1 MLRKFP
7 SALARK
13 KMTFHSDTRINHLGD
28 YPKVLQ
34 DEVKLVVDQFR
45 DDKDLYLEFLTVES
59 SLAPGFGS
67 KLATQINRPKA
78 LRKTDFTAFEF
89 HGMVQDFFHR
99 DCFTGFVIPNVR
111 TSSGITTIRQTAL
124 RQFRPDMLPIL
135 LDIFYKLEDNGFP
148 LETIFCEITHVAF
161 IQAYQA
167 TGGNVDDIL
176 VGSIREECDSTTGI
190 MNQLIVLKNSFEVF
204 SFFEGR
210 FEPIG
215 RISVLIEN
223 PTIQLS
229 PTNFPIDYSWNPS
242 FNPSIDF
249 DAETCINRAIKR
261 FMIQKTTVGH
271 GVIDLINIDSD
282 TKIEDISICTDFSLG
297 FSDLTEI
304 TFSPKGLSPPQT
316 APEEPSDLQ
325 QVFPRRVLQYSL
337 LNTDT
342 MYEQMSLD
350 HTLLE
355 AVAIIPSLQKA
366 LLDAYK
372 KCYADFGEWIISVK
386 RRESSYRDALSF
398 LSAMSEWFDNSM
410 ILEALPTVPE
420 VDCKI
425 IWCYMMQALEMAK
438 EANLQSVK
446 LATLKK
452 VAANLPLQIEA
463 LSEVRNLIAD
473 EMKQMTTVQH
483 VVIDD
488 AEVCGGGTIDQ
499 HRLSL
504 ERRMNSELY
513 DKIDDGFATFFLLK
527 EQIMMGMRENL
538 A

>member
-1 MLRKFP
+1 M
-7 SALARK
+7 
-13 KMTFHSDTRINHLGD
+13 
-28 YPKVLQ
+28 
-34 DEVKLVVDQFR
+34 
-45 DDKDLYLEFLTVES
+45 
-59 SLAPGFGS
+59 
-67 KLATQINRPKA
+67 
-78 LRKTDFTAFEF
+78 
-89 HGMVQDFFHR
+89 
-99 DCFTGFVIPNVR
+99 
-111 TSSGITTIRQTAL
+111 
-124 RQFRPDMLPIL
+124 
-135 LDIFYKLEDNGFP
+135 
-148 LETIFCEITHVAF
+148 
-161 IQAYQA
+161 
-167 TGGNVDDIL
+167 
-176 VGSIREECDSTTGI
+176 
-190 MNQLIVLKNSFEVF
+190 
-204 SFFEGR
+204 
-210 FEPIG
+210 
-215 RISVLIEN
+215 
-223 PTIQLS
+223 
-229 PTNFPIDYSWNPS
+229 
-242 FNPSIDF
+242 
-249 DAETCINRAIKR
+249 
-261 FMIQKTTVGH
+261 
-271 GVIDLINIDSD
+271 INIDSD